1 MLLTKITINDF
12 GVYRGRN
19 EFNFKTTPDKPII
32 LCGGGNGAGKTT
44 LFESIMTCLYGK
56 ESLERKTTQKQYEEV
71 ILRSI
76 HRFLGTK
83 KSADEASIIVEFQ
96 FAHEGKIS
104 EYQVMRMWQNND
116 GKVDEKFTIKKKV
129 DDEKFKE
136 LDSIEESQWQTFI
149 NQLIPKGVAKLFF
162 FDGEKIQNISEK
174 GSEDVQIKAS
184 FDVLLGLDLIEQLK
198 TDLSLSVLR
207 SEDGETDKILAEID
221 KMTNEKEEAEKKIN
235 RLVEKKAEKDTE
247 IQNVLGKIKLCEE
260 RVAKAG
266 GGFYEKREELKEEKN
281 RLSTELNGYEKQFH
295 NLIEGSLPFTLVQD
309 QLIEIKEKIDNDLR
323 ITKQNFESDI
333 LREGLEGILNEIKEK
348 KLSDDVT
355 DDITKIF
362 NQRLEKSYKKLQT
375 TFNLS
380 TQDMFSISKS
390 INEFCFGKIVYTEG
404 EKPDEGTL
412 SFRTLENIVTLVHGA
427 ASLYSEYTEKL
438 ARIQVA
444 LESVPKDDDVGP
456 IISELQNENRELGRL
471 ENEFKNLE
479 ELEMQ
484 EKSLVGILNSKILNL
499 VKDKHQD
506 KRRISGMENAKR
518 VQLVLDEYAQRLRDK
533 KLELLERYI
542 TDGMQM
548 LLHKKEFIDKVSIEK
563 ETFEV
568 KLFKGDDEISKEMLS
583 KGELQMFA
591 TAVVWGLAK
600 TSGRPLPFMIDTP
613 LARLDEEHRESLVEK
628 FYPYASHQLI
638 IFSTNSEING
648 EFYPK
653 LEPFVE
659 RSFVIKYDSD
669 KGKTKKYDNYFFD
682 NKGEKIIE
690 V

>member
-56 ESLERKTTQKQYEEV
+56 ESFERKTTQKQYNEV

-116 GKVDEKFTIKKKV
+116 GRVDEKFTIKKKV
-129 DDEKFKE
+129 DDETFKE

-162 FDGEKIQNISEK
+162 FDGEKIQSISEQ
-174 GSEDVQIKAS
+174 GSEDVQIKSS

-207 SEDGETDKILAEID
+207 SEDGETEKIFAEID
-221 KMTNEKEEAEKKIN
+221 KLTNEKEQVEEKIG
-235 RLVEKKAEKDTE
+235 RLIEKKAEKDTE

-266 GGFYEKREELKEEKN
+266 GGFYEKRESLKEEKSE
-281 RLSTELNGYEKQFH
+281 LSAELRNVEREINQ
-295 NLIEGSLPFTLVQD
+295 LCTDILPFCLVPD
-309 QLIEIKEKIDNDLR
+309 QLKEIKRKISEDRKNIQQGFEKEILEE
-323 ITKQNFESDI
+323 NFDA
-333 LREGLEGILNEIKEK
+333 ILNEMKAK
-348 KLSDDVT
+348 NNDVEE
-355 DDITKIF
+355 ITRIF
-362 NQRLEKSYKKLQT
+362 NDRLEKSGKKSST
-375 TFNLS
+375 IFNLS
-380 TQDMFSISKS
+380 TEDMQNITNLISKIDES
-390 INEFCFGKIVYTEG
+390 VEKKLEELTRTFGKTTDEL
-404 EKPDEGTL
+404 EKVQI
-412 SFRTLENIVTLVHGA
+412 S
-427 ASLYSEYTEKL
+427 
-438 ARIQVA
+438 
-444 LESVPKDDDVGP
+444 LESVPRDDDVGP
-456 IISELQNENRELGRL
+456 IISELQKENRELGRL
-471 ENEFKNLE
+471 ESEFRNLE

-506 KRRISGMENAKR
+506 KRRLSGMENAKR
-518 VQLVLDEYAQRLRDK
+518 VQQVLDEYAQRLRDK
-533 KLELLERYI
+533 KLELLQRYI
-542 TDGMQM
+542 TDGLQM
-548 LLHKKEFIDKVSIEK
+548 LLHKKEFIDKVSIDK
-563 ETFEV
+563 KSFEV

-613 LARLDEEHRESLVEK
+613 LARLDEEHRDSLVEK

-638 IFSTNSEING
+638 IFSTNSEINS

-653 LEPFVE
+653 IEPFVE
-659 RSFVIKYDSD
+659 RSFVIKYDSE

-682 NKGEKIIE
+682 KKGEKIIE

>member
-56 ESLERKTTQKQYEEV
+56 ESLERKTTQKQYDEV

-116 GKVDEKFTIKKKV
+116 GRVDEKFTIKKKV
-129 DDEKFKE
+129 DDENFKE

-162 FDGEKIQNISEK
+162 FDGEKIQSISEQ
-174 GSEDVQIKAS
+174 GSEDVQIKSS

-207 SEDGETDKILAEID
+207 SEDGETEKILAEID
-221 KMTNEKEEAEKKIN
+221 RLTNEKEETDKKIW

-247 IQNVLGKIKLCEE
+247 IQNVLQKVKHCEE

-266 GGFYEKREELKEEKN
+266 GGFYEKRETLKEEKSE
-281 RLSTELNGYEKQFH
+281 LSAELRSVEREISELCTN
-295 NLIEGSLPFTLVQD
+295 ILPFSLVPN
-309 QLIEIKEKIDNDLR
+309 QLKEIKEKISKDKKN
-323 ITKQNFESDI
+323 IQQGFEKDI
-333 LREGLEGILNEIKEK
+333 LEENFDAILKEMKSKNNDVIEI
-348 KLSDDVT
+348 T
-355 DDITKIF
+355 RIF
-362 NQRLEKSYKKLQT
+362 NDRLEKSGGVTQT
-375 TFNLS
+375 IFNLS
-380 TQDMFSISKS
+380 TEDMHDITNLISRIDKS
-390 INEFCFGKIVYTEG
+390 IEGKLLDLTKIFGKTTDKL
-404 EKPDEGTL
+404 EKVQI
-412 SFRTLENIVTLVHGA
+412 S
-427 ASLYSEYTEKL
+427 
-438 ARIQVA
+438 

-456 IISELQNENRELGRL
+456 IISELQQENRELGRL
-471 ENEFKNLE
+471 ESEFKNLE
-479 ELEMQ
+479 DLEMQ
-484 EKSLVGILNSKILNL
+484 EKSLVSILNSKILNL

-518 VQLVLDEYAQRLRDK
+518 VQEVLDEYAKRLRDK

-542 TDGMQM
+542 TEGLQM
-548 LLHKKEFIDKVSIEK
+548 LLHKKQFIDKVSIDNES
-563 ETFEV
+563 FEV

-638 IFSTNSEING
+638 IFSTNSEINRT
-648 EFYPK
+648 FYPK

-669 KGKTKKYDNYFFD
+669 KGKTEKHDNYFFD
-682 NKGEKIIE
+682 KKGEKIIE

>member
-19 EFNFKTTPDKPII
+19 EFNFKTTQEKPIV

-56 ESLERKTTQKQYEEV
+56 ESFEKKITQKQYDEV

-116 GKVDEKFTIKKKV
+116 GRVDEKFTIKKKV
-129 DDEKFKE
+129 DDQNFTE
-136 LDSIEESQWQTFI
+136 LDSVEESQWQTFI

-162 FDGEKIQNISEK
+162 FDGEKIQSISEQ
-174 GSEDVQIKAS
+174 GNEDVQIKAS

-207 SEDGETDKILAEID
+207 SEGGETEKILAEID
-221 KMTNEKEEAEKKIN
+221 KLTTQKEETEEKIG
-235 RLVEKKAEKDTE
+235 RFVEKKGEKDTE
-247 IQNVLGKIKLCEE
+247 IQNVLGKVKLCEE
-260 RVAKAG
+260 KVAKAG
-266 GGFYEKREELKEEKN
+266 GGFYEKRELLKEEKSK
-281 RLSTELNGYEKQFH
+281 LSVQL
-295 NLIEGSLPFTLVQD
+295 EGVEREISQLCSDILPFCLVSD
-309 QLIEIKEKIDNDLR
+309 QLKEIKEKI
-323 ITKQNFESDI
+323 TKDKKIIQQGFEKDILEENFEAI
-333 LREGLEGILNEIKEK
+333 LKEM
-348 KLSDDVT
+348 KLKNITADVT
-355 DDITKIF
+355 KNISRIFDD
-362 NQRLEKSYKKLQT
+362 RLEKSGRRAQT

-380 TQDMFSISKS
+380 TEDMQSITNLINKIDNS
-390 INEFCFGKIVYTEG
+390 IEKRLLELTKTFGKITDEL
-404 EKPDEGTL
+404 EK
-412 SFRTLENIVTLVHGA
+412 V
-427 ASLYSEYTEKL
+427 
-438 ARIQVA
+438 QVA

-456 IISELQNENRELGRL
+456 IISELQKENRELGRL
-471 ENEFKNLE
+471 ETEFKNLE

-484 EKSLVGILNSKILNL
+484 EKSLVSILNSKIREIVN
-499 VKDKHQD
+499 KKHHD

-518 VQLVLDEYAQRLRDK
+518 VQQVLDEYAQRLRDK

-542 TDGMQM
+542 SDGLQM
-548 LLHKKEFIDKVSIEK
+548 LLHKKEFIDKVTIDK
-563 ETFEV
+563 ESFEV
-568 KLFKGDDEISKEMLS
+568 RLFKGDDEISKEMLS

-613 LARLDEEHRESLVEK
+613 LARLDEEHRDSLIEK
-628 FYPYASHQLI
+628 FYPYASHQMV

-648 EFYPK
+648 EFYQK

-659 RSFVIKYDSD
+659 RSFVIKYDSQ
-669 KGKTKKYDNYFFD
+669 KGKTIKHDNYFFD
-682 NKGEKIIE
+682 SKGEKIIE

>member
-19 EFNFKTTPDKPII
+19 EFNFKTTQEKPII

-56 ESLERKTTQKQYEEV
+56 ESFEKKITQKQYDEV

-116 GKVDEKFTIKKKV
+116 GRVDEKFTIKKKV
-129 DDEKFKE
+129 DDENFTE
-136 LDSIEESQWQTFI
+136 LDSVEESQWQTFI

-162 FDGEKIQNISEK
+162 FDGEKIQSISEQ
-174 GSEDVQIKAS
+174 GNEDVQIKAS

-207 SEDGETDKILAEID
+207 SEGGETEKILAEID
-221 KMTNEKEEAEKKIN
+221 KLTTEKEEAEEKIG
-235 RLVEKKAEKDTE
+235 RFVEKKGEKDIE
-247 IQNVLGKIKLCEE
+247 IQNVIGKVKLCEE
-260 RVAKAG
+260 KVAKAG
-266 GGFYEKREELKEEKN
+266 GGFYEKRELLKEEKSK
-281 RLSTELNGYEKQFH
+281 LSVQL
-295 NLIEGSLPFTLVQD
+295 EGVEREISQLCTDILPFCLVSD
-309 QLIEIKEKIDNDLR
+309 QLKEIKGK
-323 ITKQNFESDI
+323 ITKDKKIIQQGFEKDILEENFEAI
-333 LREGLEGILNEIKEK
+333 LKEM
-348 KLSDDVT
+348 KLKNITADVT
-355 DDITKIF
+355 KSISRIFDD
-362 NQRLEKSYKKLQT
+362 RLEKSGRRAQT

-380 TQDMFSISKS
+380 TEDMQSITNLINKIDNS
-390 INEFCFGKIVYTEG
+390 IEKRLLELTKTFGKITDEL
-404 EKPDEGTL
+404 EK
-412 SFRTLENIVTLVHGA
+412 V
-427 ASLYSEYTEKL
+427 
-438 ARIQVA
+438 QVA

-456 IISELQNENRELGRL
+456 IISELQKENRELGRL
-471 ENEFKNLE
+471 ETEFKNLE

-484 EKSLVGILNSKILNL
+484 EKSLVNILNSKIRKIVNE
-499 VKDKHQD
+499 KHND
-506 KRRISGMENAKR
+506 KRRISRMENAKR
-518 VQLVLDEYAQRLRDK
+518 VQQVLDEYAQRLRDK

-542 TDGMQM
+542 SDGLQM
-548 LLHKKEFIDKVSIEK
+548 LLHKKEFIDKVTIDK
-563 ETFEV
+563 ESFEV
-568 KLFKGDDEISKEMLS
+568 RLFKGDDEISKEMLS

-613 LARLDEEHRESLVEK
+613 LARLDEEHRDSLIEK
-628 FYPYASHQLI
+628 FYPYASHQMV

-648 EFYPK
+648 EFYQK

-659 RSFVIKYDSD
+659 RSFVIKYDSQ
-669 KGKTKKYDNYFFD
+669 KGKTIKHDNYFFD
-682 NKGEKIIE
+682 SKGEKIIE

>member
-19 EFNFKTTPDKPII
+19 EFNFKTTQEKPIV

-56 ESLERKTTQKQYEEV
+56 ESFEKKITQKQYDEV

-116 GKVDEKFTIKKKV
+116 GRVDEKFTIKKKV
-129 DDEKFKE
+129 DDQNFTE
-136 LDSIEESQWQTFI
+136 LDSVEESQWQTFI

-162 FDGEKIQNISEK
+162 FDGEKIQSISEQ
-174 GSEDVQIKAS
+174 GNEDVQIKAS

-207 SEDGETDKILAEID
+207 SEGGETEKILAEID
-221 KMTNEKEEAEKKIN
+221 KLTTQKEEAEEKIG
-235 RLVEKKAEKDTE
+235 RFVEKKGEKDTE
-247 IQNVLGKIKLCEE
+247 IQNVLGRVKLCEE
-260 RVAKAG
+260 KVAKAG
-266 GGFYEKREELKEEKN
+266 GGFYEKRELLKEEKSK
-281 RLSTELNGYEKQFH
+281 LSVQL
-295 NLIEGSLPFTLVQD
+295 EGVEREISQLCSDILPFCLVSD
-309 QLIEIKEKIDNDLR
+309 QLKEIKEKI
-323 ITKQNFESDI
+323 TKDKKIIQQGFEKDILEENFEAI
-333 LREGLEGILNEIKEK
+333 LKEM
-348 KLSDDVT
+348 KLKNITADVT
-355 DDITKIF
+355 KNISRIF
-362 NQRLEKSYKKLQT
+362 DERLEKSGRRAQT

-380 TQDMFSISKS
+380 TEDMQSITNLINKIDNS
-390 INEFCFGKIVYTEG
+390 IEKRLLELTKTFGKITDEL
-404 EKPDEGTL
+404 EK
-412 SFRTLENIVTLVHGA
+412 V
-427 ASLYSEYTEKL
+427 
-438 ARIQVA
+438 QVA

-456 IISELQNENRELGRL
+456 IISELQKENRELGRL
-471 ENEFKNLE
+471 ETEFKNLE

-484 EKSLVGILNSKILNL
+484 EKSLVSILNSKIREIVN
-499 VKDKHQD
+499 KKHHD

-518 VQLVLDEYAQRLRDK
+518 VQQVLDEYAQRLRDK

-542 TDGMQM
+542 SDGLQM
-548 LLHKKEFIDKVSIEK
+548 LLHKKEFIDKVTIDK
-563 ETFEV
+563 ESFEV
-568 KLFKGDDEISKEMLS
+568 RLFKGDDEISKEMLS

-613 LARLDEEHRESLVEK
+613 LARLDEEHRDSLIEK
-628 FYPYASHQLI
+628 FYPYASHQMV

-648 EFYPK
+648 EFYQK

-659 RSFVIKYDSD
+659 RSFVIKYDSQ
-669 KGKTKKYDNYFFD
+669 KGKTIKHDNYFFD
-682 NKGEKIIE
+682 SKGEKIIE

>member
-56 ESLERKTTQKQYEEV
+56 ESLEKKTTQKQYNEV

-116 GKVDEKFTIKKKV
+116 GRIDEKFTIKKKV
-129 DDEKFKE
+129 GDENFKE

-162 FDGEKIQNISEK
+162 FDGEKIQNISEQ
-174 GSEDVQIKAS
+174 GNEDVQIKAS

-198 TDLSLSVLR
+198 LDLSLSVLR
-207 SEDGETDKILAEID
+207 SEDGETEKILAEID
-221 KMTNEKEEAEKKIN
+221 KMTNEKEEADKKID
-235 RLVEKKAEKDTE
+235 RLIEKKAEKDTE
-247 IQNVLGKIKLCEE
+247 IQTVLGKIKLCEE

-266 GGFYEKREELKEEKN
+266 GGFYEKRESLKEEKI
-281 RLSTELNGYEKQFH
+281 RLSTELSSVEREISQ
-295 NLIEGSLPFTLVQD
+295 LCTDILPFCLVPD
-309 QLIEIKEKIDNDLR
+309 Q
-323 ITKQNFESDI
+323 
-333 LREGLEGILNEIKEK
+333 LNEIKQKISKDRKNIQQGFEK
-348 KLSDDVT
+348 EILEENFNAILKEMKSKNNDVKE
-355 DDITKIF
+355 ITRIF
-362 NQRLEKSYKKLQT
+362 NDRLEKSGKRSPT

-380 TQDMFSISKS
+380 TEDMQNVTNLINKIDKS
-390 INEFCFGKIVYTEG
+390 IEKKLFDLTKTFGKTADDL
-404 EKPDEGTL
+404 EKVQI
-412 SFRTLENIVTLVHGA
+412 S
-427 ASLYSEYTEKL
+427 
-438 ARIQVA
+438 

-471 ENEFKNLE
+471 ESEFRNLE
-479 ELEMQ
+479 DLEMQ

-499 VKDKHQD
+499 VKEKHQD

-518 VQLVLDEYAQRLRDK
+518 VQQVLDEYAQRLRDK
-533 KLELLERYI
+533 KLELLQRYI
-542 TDGMQM
+542 TDGLQM
-548 LLHKKEFIDKVSIEK
+548 LLHKKEFIDKVSIDK

-659 RSFVIKYDSD
+659 RSFVIKYDSN

-682 NKGEKIIE
+682 NEGEKIIE

>member
-1 MLLTKITINDF
+1 
-12 GVYRGRN
+12 
-19 EFNFKTTPDKPII
+19 
-32 LCGGGNGAGKTT
+32 
-44 LFESIMTCLYGK
+44 
-56 ESLERKTTQKQYEEV
+56 
-71 ILRSI
+71 
-76 HRFLGTK
+76 
-83 KSADEASIIVEFQ
+83 
-96 FAHEGKIS
+96 
-104 EYQVMRMWQNND
+104 MWQNND
-116 GKVDEKFTIKKKV
+116 GRVDEKFTIKKKV
-129 DDEKFKE
+129 DDENFKE
-136 LDSIEESQWQTFI
+136 LDTIEESQWQTFI

-162 FDGEKIQNISEK
+162 FDGEKIQNISEQ

-207 SEDGETDKILAEID
+207 SEDGETEKILAEID
-221 KMTNEKEEAEKKIN
+221 KMTNEKEEADKKIG
-235 RLVEKKAEKDTE
+235 RLIEKKAEKDTE
-247 IQNVLGKIKLCEE
+247 IQTVLGKIKLCEE

-266 GGFYEKREELKEEKN
+266 GGFYEKRESLREEKAKRSGELKTVEREISQLCTDILPFCLVSDQLKEIKQKISKDRKN
-281 RLSTELNGYEKQFH
+281 IQQSYEK
-295 NLIEGSLPFTLVQD
+295 
-309 QLIEIKEKIDNDLR
+309 EILEENFDAILKEMKSKNNDV
-323 ITKQNFESDI
+323 
-333 LREGLEGILNEIKEK
+333 KE
-348 KLSDDVT
+348 
-355 DDITKIF
+355 ITKIF
-362 NQRLEKSYKKLQT
+362 NDRLEKSGKRSPT

-380 TQDMFSISKS
+380 TEDMQNVINLINKIDKS
-390 INEFCFGKIVYTEG
+390 IEKKLFDLTKTFGKTA
-404 EKPDEGTL
+404 DEL
-412 SFRTLENIVTLVHGA
+412 QKVQIS
-427 ASLYSEYTEKL
+427 
-438 ARIQVA
+438 

-471 ENEFKNLE
+471 ESEFKNLE

-518 VQLVLDEYAQRLRDK
+518 VQQVLDEYAQRLRDK
-533 KLELLERYI
+533 KLELLQRYI

-548 LLHKKEFIDKVSIEK
+548 LLHKKDFIDKVSIDK

-638 IFSTNSEING
+638 IFSTNSEINK

-653 LEPFVE
+653 LEPFIE
-659 RSFVIKYDSD
+659 RSFVIKYDAD
-669 KGKTKKYDNYFFD
+669 KGQTQKHDNYFFD
-682 NKGEKIIE
+682 NKGEKLIE

>member
-56 ESLERKTTQKQYEEV
+56 ESLEKKTTQKQYEQV

-83 KSADEASIIVEFQ
+83 KSADEASIIIEFQ

-116 GKVDEKFTIKKKV
+116 GRIDEKFTIKKKV
-129 DDEKFKE
+129 GDENFKE

-162 FDGEKIQNISEK
+162 FDGEKIQNISEERN
-174 GSEDVQIKAS
+174 EDVQIKAS

-207 SEDGETDKILAEID
+207 SEDGETEKILAEID
-221 KMTNEKEEAEKKIN
+221 KMTNEKEEADKKIG
-235 RLVEKKAEKDTE
+235 RLIEKKAEKDTE
-247 IQNVLGKIKLCEE
+247 IQTVLGKIKLCEE

-266 GGFYEKREELKEEKN
+266 GGFYEKRESLKEEKI
-281 RLSTELNGYEKQFH
+281 RLSTELSSVEREISQ
-295 NLIEGSLPFTLVQD
+295 LCIDILPFCLVPN
-309 QLIEIKEKIDNDLR
+309 QLKEIKEKISKDRKNIQQGFEKEILEENFDAILKEMKSKDND
-323 ITKQNFESDI
+323 
-333 LREGLEGILNEIKEK
+333 IKE
-348 KLSDDVT
+348 
-355 DDITKIF
+355 ITRIF
-362 NQRLEKSYKKLQT
+362 NDRLEKSGKRSPT

-380 TQDMFSISKS
+380 TEDMQNVTNLINKIDKS
-390 INEFCFGKIVYTEG
+390 IEKKLFDLTKTFGKTADEL
-404 EKPDEGTL
+404 EKVQI
-412 SFRTLENIVTLVHGA
+412 S
-427 ASLYSEYTEKL
+427 
-438 ARIQVA
+438 

-471 ENEFKNLE
+471 ESEFKNLE

-484 EKSLVGILNSKILNL
+484 EKSLLGILNSKILNL

-518 VQLVLDEYAQRLRDK
+518 VQQVLDEYAQRLRDK
-533 KLELLERYI
+533 KLELLQRYI
-542 TDGMQM
+542 TDGLQM
-548 LLHKKEFIDKVSIEK
+548 LLHKKEFIDKVSIDK

-669 KGKTKKYDNYFFD
+669 KGQTQKHDNYFFD

>member
-56 ESLERKTTQKQYEEV
+56 ESLEKKTTQKQYEQV

-83 KSADEASIIVEFQ
+83 KSADEASIIIEFQ

-116 GKVDEKFTIKKKV
+116 GRIDEKFTIKKKV
-129 DDEKFKE
+129 GDENFKE

-162 FDGEKIQNISEK
+162 FDGEKIQNISEER
-174 GSEDVQIKAS
+174 SEDVQIKAS

-207 SEDGETDKILAEID
+207 SEDGETEKILAEID
-221 KMTNEKEEAEKKIN
+221 KMTNEKEEADKKIG
-235 RLVEKKAEKDTE
+235 RLIEKKAEKDTE
-247 IQNVLGKIKLCEE
+247 IQTVLGKIKLCEE

-266 GGFYEKREELKEEKN
+266 GGFYEKRESLKEEKI
-281 RLSTELNGYEKQFH
+281 RLSTELKSVEREISQ
-295 NLIEGSLPFTLVQD
+295 LCTDILPFCLVPD
-309 QLIEIKEKIDNDLR
+309 Q
-323 ITKQNFESDI
+323 
-333 LREGLEGILNEIKEK
+333 LNEIKQKISKDRKNIQQGFEK
-348 KLSDDVT
+348 EILEENFNAILKEMKSKNNDVKE
-355 DDITKIF
+355 ITRIF
-362 NQRLEKSYKKLQT
+362 NDRLEKSGKRSPT

-380 TQDMFSISKS
+380 TEDMQDVTNLINKIDKS
-390 INEFCFGKIVYTEG
+390 IEKKLFDLTKTFGKTADDL
-404 EKPDEGTL
+404 EKVQI
-412 SFRTLENIVTLVHGA
+412 S
-427 ASLYSEYTEKL
+427 
-438 ARIQVA
+438 

-471 ENEFKNLE
+471 ESEFRNLE
-479 ELEMQ
+479 DLEMQ

-499 VKDKHQD
+499 VKEKHQD

-518 VQLVLDEYAQRLRDK
+518 VQQVLDEYAQRLRDK
-533 KLELLERYI
+533 KLELLQRYI
-542 TDGMQM
+542 TDGLQM
-548 LLHKKEFIDKVSIEK
+548 LLHKKEFIDKVSIDK

>member
-56 ESLERKTTQKQYEEV
+56 ESFERKTTQKQYDEV

-116 GKVDEKFTIKKKV
+116 GRVDEKFTIKKKV
-129 DDEKFKE
+129 DDETFKE

-162 FDGEKIQNISEK
+162 FDGEKIQSISEQ
-174 GSEDVQIKAS
+174 GSEDVQIKSS

-207 SEDGETDKILAEID
+207 SEDGETEKIFAEID
-221 KMTNEKEEAEKKIN
+221 KLTNEKEQVEEKIG
-235 RLVEKKAEKDTE
+235 RLIEKKAEKDTE

-266 GGFYEKREELKEEKN
+266 GGFYEKRESLKEEKSE
-281 RLSTELNGYEKQFH
+281 LSAELRNVEREINQ
-295 NLIEGSLPFTLVQD
+295 LCTDILPFCLVPD
-309 QLIEIKEKIDNDLR
+309 QLKEIKRKISEDRKNIQQGFEKEILEE
-323 ITKQNFESDI
+323 NFDA
-333 LREGLEGILNEIKEK
+333 ILNEMKAK
-348 KLSDDVT
+348 NNDVEE
-355 DDITKIF
+355 ITRIF
-362 NQRLEKSYKKLQT
+362 NDRLEKSGKKSPT
-375 TFNLS
+375 IFNLS
-380 TQDMFSISKS
+380 TEDMQNITNLISKIDES
-390 INEFCFGKIVYTEG
+390 VEKKLEELARTFGKTTDEL
-404 EKPDEGTL
+404 EKVQI
-412 SFRTLENIVTLVHGA
+412 S
-427 ASLYSEYTEKL
+427 
-438 ARIQVA
+438 
-444 LESVPKDDDVGP
+444 LESVPRDDDVGP
-456 IISELQNENRELGRL
+456 IISELQKENRELGRL
-471 ENEFKNLE
+471 ESEFRNLE

-518 VQLVLDEYAQRLRDK
+518 VQHVLDEYAQRLRDK
-533 KLELLERYI
+533 KLELLQRYI
-542 TDGMQM
+542 TDGLQM
-548 LLHKKEFIDKVSIEK
+548 LLHKKEFIDKVSIDK
-563 ETFEV
+563 KSFEV

-613 LARLDEEHRESLVEK
+613 LARLDEEHRDSVVEK

-638 IFSTNSEING
+638 IFSTNSEINS

-653 LEPFVE
+653 IEPFVE
-659 RSFVIKYDSD
+659 RSFVIKYDSE
-669 KGKTKKYDNYFFD
+669 KGETRKHDNYFFD
-682 NKGEKIIE
+682 KKGEKIIE

>member
-56 ESLERKTTQKQYEEV
+56 ESLEKKTTQKQYEQV

-83 KSADEASIIVEFQ
+83 KSADEASIIIEFQ

-116 GKVDEKFTIKKKV
+116 GRIDEKFTIKKKV
-129 DDEKFKE
+129 GDENFKE

-162 FDGEKIQNISEK
+162 FDGEKIQNISEERN
-174 GSEDVQIKAS
+174 EDVQIKAS

-207 SEDGETDKILAEID
+207 SEDGETEKILAEID
-221 KMTNEKEEAEKKIN
+221 KMTNEKEEADKKIG
-235 RLVEKKAEKDTE
+235 RLIEKKAEKDTE
-247 IQNVLGKIKLCEE
+247 IQTILGKIKLCEE

-266 GGFYEKREELKEEKN
+266 GGFYEKRESLKEEKI
-281 RLSTELNGYEKQFH
+281 RLSTELSSVEREISQ
-295 NLIEGSLPFTLVQD
+295 LCIDILPFCLVPN
-309 QLIEIKEKIDNDLR
+309 QLKEIKEKISKDKKNIQQGFEKEILEENFDAILKEMKSKDND
-323 ITKQNFESDI
+323 
-333 LREGLEGILNEIKEK
+333 IKE
-348 KLSDDVT
+348 
-355 DDITKIF
+355 ITRIF
-362 NQRLEKSYKKLQT
+362 NDRLEKSGKRSPT

-380 TQDMFSISKS
+380 TEDMQNVTNLINKIDKS
-390 INEFCFGKIVYTEG
+390 IEKKLFDLTKTFGKTADEL
-404 EKPDEGTL
+404 EKVQI
-412 SFRTLENIVTLVHGA
+412 S
-427 ASLYSEYTEKL
+427 
-438 ARIQVA
+438 

-471 ENEFKNLE
+471 ESEFKNLE

-484 EKSLVGILNSKILNL
+484 EKSLLGILNSKILNL

-518 VQLVLDEYAQRLRDK
+518 VQQVLDEYAQRLRDK
-533 KLELLERYI
+533 KLELLQRYI
-542 TDGMQM
+542 TDGLQM
-548 LLHKKEFIDKVSIEK
+548 LLHKKEFIDKVSIDK

-669 KGKTKKYDNYFFD
+669 KGKPKKYDNYFFD

>member
-56 ESLERKTTQKQYEEV
+56 ESLEKKTTQKQYEQV

-83 KSADEASIIVEFQ
+83 KSADEASITIEFQ

-104 EYQVMRMWQNND
+104 EYQIMRMWQNND
-116 GKVDEKFTIKKKV
+116 GRIDEKFTIKKKV
-129 DDEKFKE
+129 GDENFKE

-162 FDGEKIQNISEK
+162 FDGEKIQNISEER
-174 GSEDVQIKAS
+174 SEDVQIKAS

-207 SEDGETDKILAEID
+207 SEDGETEKILAEID
-221 KMTNEKEEAEKKIN
+221 KMTNEKEEADKKIG
-235 RLVEKKAEKDTE
+235 RLIEKKAEKDTE
-247 IQNVLGKIKLCEE
+247 IQTVLGKIKLCEE

-266 GGFYEKREELKEEKN
+266 GGFYEKRESLKEEKI
-281 RLSTELNGYEKQFH
+281 RLSTELSSVEREISQ
-295 NLIEGSLPFTLVQD
+295 LCIDILPFCLVPN
-309 QLIEIKEKIDNDLR
+309 QLKEIKEKISKDRKNIQQGFEKEILEENFDAILKEMKSKNNDVKE
-323 ITKQNFESDI
+323 IT
-333 LREGLEGILNEIKEK
+333 R
-348 KLSDDVT
+348 
-355 DDITKIF
+355 IF
-362 NQRLEKSYKKLQT
+362 NDRLEKSGKRSPT

-380 TQDMFSISKS
+380 TEDMQNVTNLINKIDKS
-390 INEFCFGKIVYTEG
+390 IEKKLFDLTKTFGKTADEL
-404 EKPDEGTL
+404 EKVQI
-412 SFRTLENIVTLVHGA
+412 S
-427 ASLYSEYTEKL
+427 
-438 ARIQVA
+438 

-471 ENEFKNLE
+471 ESEFKNLE

-484 EKSLVGILNSKILNL
+484 EKSLLGILNSKILNL

-518 VQLVLDEYAQRLRDK
+518 VQQVLDEYAQRLRDK
-533 KLELLERYI
+533 KSELLQRYI
-542 TDGMQM
+542 TDGLQM
-548 LLHKKEFIDKVSIEK
+548 LLHKKEFIDKVSIDK

-669 KGKTKKYDNYFFD
+669 KGQTQKHDNYFFD

>member
-56 ESLERKTTQKQYEEV
+56 ESLEKKTTQKQYNEV

-116 GKVDEKFTIKKKV
+116 GRVDEKFTIKKKV
-129 DDEKFKE
+129 DDENFKE
-136 LDSIEESQWQTFI
+136 LDTIEESQWQTFI

-162 FDGEKIQNISEK
+162 FDGEKIQNISEQR
-174 GSEDVQIKAS
+174 SEDVQIKAS

-198 TDLSLSVLR
+198 MDLSLSVLR
-207 SEDGETDKILAEID
+207 SEDGETEKILAEID
-221 KMTNEKEEAEKKIN
+221 KMTNEKEEADKKIG
-235 RLVEKKAEKDTE
+235 RLIEKKAEKDTE
-247 IQNVLGKIKLCEE
+247 IQTVLGKIKLCEE

-266 GGFYEKREELKEEKN
+266 GGFYEKRESLREEKAKLSGELKTVEREISQLCTDILPFCLVSDQLKEIKQKISKDRKN
-281 RLSTELNGYEKQFH
+281 IQQSYEK
-295 NLIEGSLPFTLVQD
+295 
-309 QLIEIKEKIDNDLR
+309 EILEENFDAILKEMKSKNNDV
-323 ITKQNFESDI
+323 
-333 LREGLEGILNEIKEK
+333 KE
-348 KLSDDVT
+348 
-355 DDITKIF
+355 ITKIF
-362 NQRLEKSYKKLQT
+362 NDRLEKSGKRSPT

-380 TQDMFSISKS
+380 TEDMQNVINLINKIDKS
-390 INEFCFGKIVYTEG
+390 IEKKLFDLTKTFGKTA
-404 EKPDEGTL
+404 DEL
-412 SFRTLENIVTLVHGA
+412 QKVQIS
-427 ASLYSEYTEKL
+427 
-438 ARIQVA
+438 

-471 ENEFKNLE
+471 ESEFKNLE

-518 VQLVLDEYAQRLRDK
+518 VQQVLDEYAQRLRDK
-533 KLELLERYI
+533 KLELLQRYI

-548 LLHKKEFIDKVSIEK
+548 LLHKKDFIDKVSIDK

-638 IFSTNSEING
+638 IFSTNSEINK

-653 LEPFVE
+653 LEPFIE
-659 RSFVIKYDSD
+659 RSFVIKYDAD
-669 KGKTKKYDNYFFD
+669 KGQTQKHDNYFFD
-682 NKGEKIIE
+682 NKGEKLIE

>member
-1 MLLTKITINDF
+1 MLLTKITINDY

-19 EFNFKTTPDKPII
+19 EFNFKTTQEKPIV

-56 ESLERKTTQKQYEEV
+56 ESFEKKITQKQYDEI

-116 GKVDEKFTIKKKV
+116 GRVDEKFTIKKKIG
-129 DDEKFKE
+129 DENFTE
-136 LDSIEESQWQTFI
+136 LDSVEESQWQTFI

-162 FDGEKIQNISEK
+162 FDGEKIQSISEQ
-174 GSEDVQIKAS
+174 GNEDVQIKAS

-207 SEDGETDKILAEID
+207 SEGGETEKILAEID
-221 KMTNEKEEAEKKIN
+221 KLTTQKEEADEKIG
-235 RLVEKKAEKDTE
+235 RFVEKKGEKDTE
-247 IQNVLGKIKLCEE
+247 IQNVLGRVKLCEE
-260 RVAKAG
+260 KVAKAG
-266 GGFYEKREELKEEKN
+266 GGFYEKRELLKEEKSK
-281 RLSTELNGYEKQFH
+281 LSVQL
-295 NLIEGSLPFTLVQD
+295 EGVEREISQLCSDILPFCLVSD
-309 QLIEIKEKIDNDLR
+309 QLKEIKEKI
-323 ITKQNFESDI
+323 TKDKKIIQQGFEKNILEENFEAI
-333 LREGLEGILNEIKEK
+333 LKEM
-348 KLSDDVT
+348 KLKNITADVT
-355 DDITKIF
+355 KNVSRIF
-362 NQRLEKSYKKLQT
+362 DERLEKSGRRAQT

-380 TQDMFSISKS
+380 TEDMQSIMNLINKIDNS
-390 INEFCFGKIVYTEG
+390 IEKRLLELTKTFGKITDEL
-404 EKPDEGTL
+404 EK
-412 SFRTLENIVTLVHGA
+412 V
-427 ASLYSEYTEKL
+427 
-438 ARIQVA
+438 QVA

-456 IISELQNENRELGRL
+456 IISELQKENRELGRL
-471 ENEFKNLE
+471 ETEFKNLE

-484 EKSLVGILNSKILNL
+484 EKSLVSILNSKIREIVN
-499 VKDKHQD
+499 KKHHD

-518 VQLVLDEYAQRLRDK
+518 VQQVLDEYAQRLRDK

-542 TDGMQM
+542 SDGLQM
-548 LLHKKEFIDKVSIEK
+548 LLHKKEFIDKVTIDK
-563 ETFEV
+563 ESFEV
-568 KLFKGDDEISKEMLS
+568 RLFKGDDEISKEMLS

-613 LARLDEEHRESLVEK
+613 LARLDEEHRDSLIEK
-628 FYPYASHQLI
+628 FYPYASHQMV

-648 EFYPK
+648 EFYQK

-659 RSFVIKYDSD
+659 RSFVIKYDSQ
-669 KGKTKKYDNYFFD
+669 KGKTIKHDNYFFD
-682 NKGEKIIE
+682 SKGEKIIE

>member
-19 EFNFKTTPDKPII
+19 EFNFKTTQEKPII

-56 ESLERKTTQKQYEEV
+56 ESFERKTTQKQYDAM

-83 KSADEASIIVEFQ
+83 KSADEASIVVEFQ

-104 EYQVMRMWQNND
+104 EYQIMRMWQNND
-116 GKVDEKFTIKKKV
+116 GRIDEKFTIKKKV
-129 DDEKFKE
+129 DDENFTE
-136 LDSIEESQWQTFI
+136 LDSIEKSQWQTFI

-162 FDGEKIQNISEK
+162 FDGEKIQSISEQ
-174 GSEDVQIKAS
+174 GSEDIQIKSS

-207 SEDGETDKILAEID
+207 SEDGETEKILAEID
-221 KMTNEKEEAEKKIN
+221 KLTNEKKEAEEKIGK
-235 RLVEKKAEKDTE
+235 LLEKKAEKDTE
-247 IQNVLGKIKLCEE
+247 IQNVLGKVKLCEE
-260 RVAKAG
+260 KIAKAG
-266 GGFYEKREELKEEKN
+266 GGFYEKRESLKEEKSE
-281 RLSTELNGYEKQFH
+281 LSAELQ
-295 NLIEGSLPFTLVQD
+295 NLERNIMDLCKNVLPFSLVPD
-309 QLIEIKEKIDNDLR
+309 QLKEVKEKISKDKKIIQQGFEKNILEE
-323 ITKQNFESDI
+323 NFEVI
-333 LREGLEGILNEIKEK
+333 IKEM
-348 KLSDDVT
+348 KLKNITDDVT
-355 DDITKIF
+355 KNISRIFDD
-362 NQRLEKSYKKLQT
+362 RLEKCGGRVQT

-380 TQDMFSISKS
+380 TEDMQNIMNLINKIDHSIEKRL
-390 INEFCFGKIVYTEG
+390 FDLTKTFGKTTDKL
-404 EKPDEGTL
+404 EKVQI
-412 SFRTLENIVTLVHGA
+412 S
-427 ASLYSEYTEKL
+427 
-438 ARIQVA
+438 

-456 IISELQNENRELGRL
+456 IISELQKENRELGSL

-484 EKSLVGILNSKILNL
+484 EKSLVSILNSKILNL
-499 VKDKHQD
+499 VKDKHHD

-518 VQLVLDEYAQRLRDK
+518 VQQVLDEYAQRLRDK
-533 KLELLERYI
+533 KLELLQRYI
-542 TDGMQM
+542 TDGLQM
-548 LLHKKEFIDKVSIEK
+548 LLHKKEFIDKVSIDK
-563 ETFEV
+563 ESFEV

-613 LARLDEEHRESLVEK
+613 LARLDEEHRDSLVEK
-628 FYPYASHQLI
+628 FYPSASHQMV
-638 IFSTNSEING
+638 IFSTNSEINS
-648 EFYPK
+648 EFYQK

-659 RSFVIKYDSD
+659 RSFVIKYDSQ
-669 KGKTKKYDNYFFD
+669 KGKTIKHDNYFFD
-682 NKGEKIIE
+682 SKGEKIIE